1 MFNPLNEVTSWRNVS
16 TNSCKHK
23 PSFVFIYLFSSST
36 FIQTLFIIPF
46 KQFLI
51 LDRQFV
57 SLTLFLHMSVAVF
70 VHIEEIAN
78 FITTLL
84 LHNLSVG
91 FAVVCFNLELVYY
104 NTILIKSPQYNCCL
118 ACFINCFSLIK
129 KLTYYSFF
137 LYKNEDYNEQ
147 LQYMIV
153 MWFNSS
159 TVELFYYRQLLVYQY
174 RTCNII
180 T

>member
-147 LQYMIV
+147 LQYDRHV
-153 MWFNSS
+153 
-159 TVELFYYRQLLVYQY
+159 V
-174 RTCNII
+174 
-180 T
+180 